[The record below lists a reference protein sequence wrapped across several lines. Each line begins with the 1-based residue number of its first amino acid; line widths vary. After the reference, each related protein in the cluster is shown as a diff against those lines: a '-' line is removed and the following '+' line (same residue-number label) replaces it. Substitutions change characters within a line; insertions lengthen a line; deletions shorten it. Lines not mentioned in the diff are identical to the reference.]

1 MWARVLVIIAF
12 LAVGAYFGQGRVES
26 AVLTQRALDD
36 FPATMGPWRSA
47 GQVFFDGKTLS
58 VLRPTD
64 YLYRLYTDGEH
75 RIGLYVGFHG
85 GGEGA
90 GPIHSP
96 RNCLPSSGWMV
107 LDEARRDL
115 PTPEGTVRLM
125 RATFAKG
132 DEGSVYYYWYQV
144 RGATM
149 AGDLELKLAEL
160 QNAFLHGR
168 RDAAFIRLD
177 VPMAQA
183 AGADEAVADF
193 VTRLY
198 PLLLGY
204 LPR

>member
-1 MWARVLVIIAF
+1 MAL

-26 AVLTQRALDD
+26 AVVTQRALDG
-36 FPATMGPWRSA
+36 FPATMGPWRST
-47 GQVFFDGKTLS
+47 GQVYFDDRTLA

-64 YLYRLYTDGEH
+64 YLYRLYTNGEH

-85 GGEGA
+85 GGKGT

-96 RNCLPSSGWMV
+96 RNCLPSSGWAV

-115 PTPEGTVRLM
+115 PTPDGTVRLM
-125 RATFAKG
+125 RTTFAKSG
-132 DEGSVYYYWYQV
+132 EGSVYYYWYQV
-144 RGATM
+144 RGVTM
-149 AGDLELKLAEL
+149 AGDVELKLAEL
-160 QNAFLHGR
+160 RNAFLHAR
-168 RDAAFIRLD
+168 RDATFVRLD

-183 AGADEAVADF
+183 DGADGAVADF

-198 PLLLGY
+198 PLLLDY